1 MNTTQNNKQKK
12 ENQIIFIEYEK
23 PNEKGHLVTVMDS
36 YRNII
41 GRIHRS
47 YDKESKKYEF
57 TAYNYAGKELFKN
70 ETLWKLKKEFTDQ
83 REKFL
88 EAAHQRRI
96 ESKKVFVEKE
106 VKTEKSEVKNEQT
119 KQENRKKEIEN
130 LRQEKGEQKEIEND
144 LRCIFHPMMAATQK
158 HVLIL
163 PDGGNLG
170 FRFPRQ

>member
-1 MNTTQNNKQKK
+1 MNTTQNNKTKK
-12 ENQIIFIEYEK
+12 ENQIVFIEYEK
-23 PNEKGHLVTVMDS
+23 PNAKGHIITVMDS

-47 YDKESKKYEF
+47 YNQELKKYEF

-96 ESKKVFVEKE
+96 ESKNKKASVQQE
-106 VKTEKSEVKNEQT
+106 VKSEKPEEKKEQT
-119 KQENRKKEIEN
+119 KQEERKKEMET
-130 LRQEKGEQKEIEND
+130 LREEKGEQKEQGIE
-144 LRCIFHPMMAATQK
+144 R
-158 HVLIL
+158 
-163 PDGGNLG
+163 
-170 FRFPRQ
+170 